1 MEVHFED
8 LKEEDLREVYD
19 LCMETFQESFAFE
32 EIEETFQLCRNDA
45 HYRFLVGKSQGKVVA
60 YTSINI
66 FHNLFDGRRPIMTLW
81 YVASARK
88 CGAKAWDVC
97 CSGRSKRSQGKTTA
111 RSFILPV
118 CRKIPGRRI
127 STGRWAIQMKR
138 KRHL

>member
-81 YVASARK
+81 YVCVSKEVRRKGVGTSAVPGDRK
-88 CGAKAWDVC
+88 DRKGKRLRDHLFYMFAGKYQGAE
-97 CSGRSKRSQGKTTA
+97 
-111 RSFILPV
+111 FLPV
-118 CRKIPGRRI
+118 AGLYR
-127 STGRWAIQMKR
+127 
-138 KRHL
+138 

>member
-32 EIEETFQLCRNDA
+32 EIEETFQLCRNDV

-81 YVASARK
+81 YVCVSKEVRRKGVGTSA
-88 CGAKAWDVC
+88 VP
-97 CSGRSKRSQGKTTA
+97 GRSKRSRRENDCEIIYFTLFAGKYRGA
-111 RSFILPV
+111 EFLSVAGLYR
-118 CRKIPGRRI
+118 
-127 STGRWAIQMKR
+127 
-138 KRHL
+138 

>member
-66 FHNLFDGRRPIMTLW
+66 FYNLFDGRRPIMTLW
-81 YVASARK
+81 YVCVSKEVRRK
-88 CGAKAWDVC
+88 GVGLLLFRDCLLYTSDAADE
-97 CSGRSKRSQGKTTA
+97 
-111 RSFILPV
+111 L
-118 CRKIPGRRI
+118 
-127 STGRWAIQMKR
+127 
-138 KRHL
+138 